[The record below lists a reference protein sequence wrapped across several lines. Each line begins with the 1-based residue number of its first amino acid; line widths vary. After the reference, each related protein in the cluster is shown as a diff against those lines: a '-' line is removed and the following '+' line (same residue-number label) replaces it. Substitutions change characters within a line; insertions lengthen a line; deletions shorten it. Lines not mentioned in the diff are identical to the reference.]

1 MRAAASV
8 PSDLVPPLKRW
19 IDVPVDESLAS
30 SLSSGLELPL
40 PLARILVSRGYDS
53 PESASAFLS
62 PRLSEVG
69 DPFLLPG
76 MGLAVERVIRALRD
90 RERIA
95 VFGDYD
101 ADGVT
106 ATALLSTVLSRM
118 GGDVVGFLPSRFE
131 DGYGLSGSALERCV
145 EQHEPAVIVTVDCG
159 TNSVESVASAATA
172 GVDVIVTDHHEPAD
186 EVAKPLALINPML
199 SEDESVRVLA
209 GVGVAFKLCH
219 ALIKQAREALPEAA
233 EGIDLRDWLDLVAL
247 GTVADVAPLRG
258 ENRIL
263 VHHGLARLSRAAR
276 PGVQAL
282 KDIAKVRGEVDA
294 YHIGFV
300 LGPRINAAGRLASGH
315 TALDLLV
322 SEEPD
327 VCRTLAHELDDA
339 NTDRRDIEDG
349 IRMTAEEQIDATFDP
364 ASDFGVVAA
373 GDNWHVGTIGI
384 VASRLVTKYQRPAI
398 VIGMD
403 EDGNGRGSGRSI
415 EGLNLVEMLD
425 ACEDLL
431 EKHGGHA
438 MAAGLDIKAGNVEAF
453 RERFNGLC
461 ADRLRGTDLRPAQRV
476 DAWISLGEV
485 DRELYEQALRLKPC
499 GMGNPKPVWGA
510 RHVQVAGPPRRVG
523 KEGAHLKLLLAGG
536 GRQLDAIGFGLG
548 PYELPEGPIDI
559 VFEIAEDTYRGHGA
573 LQLILKDIAASQS

>member
-1 MRAAASV
+1 
-8 PSDLVPPLKRW
+8 
-19 IDVPVDESLAS
+19 
-30 SLSSGLELPL
+30 
-40 PLARILVSRGYDS
+40 
-53 PESASAFLS
+53 
-62 PRLSEVG
+62 LSEVG
-69 DPFLLPG
+69 DPFLLPD
-76 MGLAVERVIRALRD
+76 MAPAVERVVRALRD

-106 ATALLSTVLSRM
+106 STALLSTVLIRM

-131 DGYGLSGSALERCV
+131 DGYGLSGGALERCI
-145 EQHEPAVIVTVDCG
+145 EQHKPSVIITVDCG
-159 TNSVESVASAATA
+159 TNSVDSVVAAAQA
-172 GVDVIVTDHHEPAD
+172 GIDVIVTDHHAPAE

-199 SEDESVRVLA
+199 SQDEPVRMLA

-219 ALIKQAREALPEAA
+219 ALIKQARIDLPEAA
-233 EGIDLRDWLDLVAL
+233 EGVDLRDWLDLVAL
-247 GTVADVAPLRG
+247 GTVADVALLRG

-263 VHHGLARLSRAAR
+263 VRHGLVQLTRAGRA
-276 PGVQAL
+276 GVEAL
-282 KDIAKVRGEVDA
+282 KNVAKVRGDVDA

-322 SEEPD
+322 SEDPD

-339 NTDRRDIEDG
+339 NKERREIEDD
-349 IRMTAEEQIDATFDP
+349 IRAAAEEQIDASFDP
-364 ASDFGVVAA
+364 GEAFGLVAA
-373 GDNWHVGTIGI
+373 GVDWHVGTIGI
-384 VASRLVTKYQRPAI
+384 VASRLVAKYQRPAI
-398 VIGMD
+398 VIGID
-403 EDGNGRGSGRSI
+403 EEGHGRGSGRSV

-431 EKHGGHA
+431 EAHGGHA
-438 MAAGLDIKAGNVEAF
+438 MAAGLNIRAENVEAF

-461 ADRLRGTDLRPAQRV
+461 AAQLKGTDLRPAQRV

-485 DRELYEQALRLKPC
+485 DRELYDQSLRLKPC

-510 RHVQVAGPPRRVG
+510 RHVQVAGQPRRVG
-523 KEGAHLKLLLAGG
+523 KENAHLKLLLAA
-536 GRQLDAIGFGLG
+536 GRTQLDAIGFGLG

-573 LQLILKDIAASQS
+573 LQLILKDFAASQG

>member
-1 MRAAASV
+1 MN
-8 PSDLVPPLKRW
+8 LPPLKRW
-19 IDVPVDESLAS
+19 VDVEFDETVAA
-30 SLSSGLELPL
+30 SLSSELQLSL

-53 PESASAFLS
+53 AEAAGSFLS

-69 DPFLLPG
+69 DPFLLPD
-76 MGLAVERVIRALRD
+76 MQPAVDRLIVALKERQ
-90 RERIA
+90 RIV

-106 ATALLSTVLSRM
+106 STALLSTVLLRM
-118 GGDVVGFLPSRFE
+118 GGDVAGFLPSRFE
-131 DGYGLSGSALERCV
+131 DGYGLSGGALERCI
-145 EQHEPAVIVTVDCG
+145 EQHKPAVIVTVDCG
-159 TNSVESVASAATA
+159 TNSVDSVVAAAEA
-172 GVDVIVTDHHEPAD
+172 GVDVIVTDHHEPA
-186 EVAKPLALINPML
+186 EALAKPLALINPML
-199 SEDESVRVLA
+199 SDSESVRMLA

-219 ALIKQAREALPEAA
+219 ALIKQARVDLPEAA
-233 EGIDLRDWLDLVAL
+233 EGIDLREWLDLVAL
-247 GTVADVAPLRG
+247 GTVADVALLQG

-263 VHHGLARLSRAAR
+263 VRHGLTMLTRGER

-282 KDIAKVRGEVDA
+282 KGVAKVRGEVDA

-322 SEEPD
+322 LDDPD

-339 NTDRRDIEDG
+339 NKERREIEDG
-349 IRMTAEEQIDATFDP
+349 IRVAAEEQIDASFDP
-364 ASDFGVVAA
+364 DAVFGVVAA
-373 GDNWHVGTIGI
+373 DVDWHVGTIGI
-384 VASRLVTKYQRPAI
+384 VASRLVGKYRRPAI
-398 VIGMD
+398 VIGIDD
-403 EDGNGRGSGRSI
+403 EGNGRGSGRSI

-431 EKHGGHA
+431 ETHGGHA
-438 MAAGLDIKAGNVEAF
+438 MAAGLNIRAENVDAF
-453 RERFNGLC
+453 RKRFNALC
-461 ADRLRGTDLRPAQRV
+461 SAQLKGTDLRPSQRV

-485 DRELYEQALRLKPC
+485 DRELYEQSLRLKPC

-523 KEGAHLKLLLAGG
+523 KEGAHLKLLLAS
-536 GRQLDAIGFGLG
+536 GRTQLDAIGFGLG

-573 LQLILKDIAASQS
+573 LQLILKDLAPSQGR

>member
-1 MRAAASV
+1 MSGAGFQSI
-8 PSDLVPPLKRW
+8 VPPLKRW
-19 IDVPVDESLAS
+19 VDVGVDEPAAS
-30 SLSSGLELPL
+30 VLSSELKIPL

-53 PESASAFLS
+53 PEAAETFLS

-69 DPFLLPG
+69 DPFLLPD
-76 MGLAVERVIRALRD
+76 MAVAVERLIRALRD
-90 RERIA
+90 KERIV

-106 ATALLSTVLSRM
+106 ATALLSTVLTRM

-131 DGYGLSGSALERCV
+131 DGYGLSGGALERCI
-145 EQHEPAVIVTVDCG
+145 EQHKPAVIVTVDCG
-159 TNSVESVASAATA
+159 TNSVESVAAAAET
-172 GVDVIVTDHHEPAD
+172 GVDVIVTDHHEPAA

-199 SEDESVRVLA
+199 SESESIRMLA

-219 ALIKQAREALPEAA
+219 ALIKQAREDLPEAA

-247 GTVADVAPLRG
+247 GTVADVAQLSG

-263 VHHGLARLSRAAR
+263 VRHGLARMTRSPC

-282 KDIAKVRGEVDA
+282 KDVAKVRGEVDA

-322 SEEPD
+322 SVEPD
-327 VCRTLAHELDDA
+327 ACWSLARELDAA
-339 NTDRRDIEDG
+339 NMERREIEDD
-349 IRMTAEEQIDATFDP
+349 IRAAAEEQIDASFDP
-364 ASDFGVVAA
+364 GAVFGVVAA
-373 GDNWHVGTIGI
+373 DQDWHVGTIGI
-384 VASRLVTKYQRPAI
+384 VASRLVGKYQRPAI
-398 VIGMD
+398 VIGVD
-403 EDGNGRGSGRSI
+403 EDGNGRGSGRSV
-415 EGLNLVEMLD
+415 EGVNLVEMLD
-425 ACEDLL
+425 ACEELL
-431 EKHGGHA
+431 ETHGGHA
-438 MAAGLDIKAGNVEAF
+438 MAAGLNIRAEHIEAF
-453 RERFNGLC
+453 RMRFNELC
-461 ADRLRGTDLRPAQRV
+461 SAQLKGTDLRPAQRV

-510 RHVQVAGPPRRVG
+510 RHVQVAGQPRRVG
-523 KEGAHLKLLLAGG
+523 KEGAHLKLLLAAGG
-536 GRQLDAIGFGLG
+536 KQIDAIGFGLG
-548 PYELPEGPIDI
+548 PYPLPEGPIDV

-573 LQLILKDIAASQS
+573 LQLILKDFAPSQG